1 MRTIQAR
8 ILPDRSWTFPRPI
21 RGPHSLL
28 QGRRLGVWLLA
39 ILDRL
44 VLWQTRRTQR
54 QALAELDGRLLKD
67 MALSR
72 ADVARETG
80 KPFWRA

>member
-1 MRTIQAR
+1 MHTMPAR
-8 ILPDRSWTFPRPI
+8 ILPDRSWTFPRP
-21 RGPHSLL
+21 PHSLL
-28 QGRRLGVWLLA
+28 QGSHLGVWLLA

-44 VLWQTRRTQR
+44 VLWQARRTQR
-54 QALAELDGRLLKD
+54 LALAGLDGRLLKD
-67 MALSR
+67 MGLSR